1 MENSIIIAVRYRIVL
16 GVVRYRIVL
25 GVVKLIFQTWQWEQ
39 FLELG
44 ADMETSQVEDRMK
57 SQTPN
62 QCASLVYTVR
72 HNLQLL
78 NGQIFFVQKLFLF

>member
-1 MENSIIIAVRYRIVL
+1 MENSIIIAVHYRIIL
-16 GVVRYRIVL
+16 GVIRYRIVL

-57 SQTPN
+57 SQTPD

-72 HNLQLL
+72 RNLQLL
-78 NGQIFFVQKLFLF
+78 NSQILLLV